1 MEELEY
7 WFWYDY
13 AKQNMDVKLIA
24 EHYIQNYEVVK
35 EYLDYIGREE
45 RVSNDL
51 IQCLLKAGWDYTD
64 IEETMYEYSGVIQSV
79 YLEIGLKIGTRLGA
93 EYLL

>member
-7 WFWYDY
+7 GFWYNY
-13 AKQNMDVKLIA
+13 VKQNMDVKMIA

-35 EYLDYIGREE
+35 EYLSYIDREE
-45 RVSNDL
+45 RANNDL
-51 IQCLLKAGWDYTD
+51 IHCLLKAGWDYTE
-64 IEETMYEYSGVIQSV
+64 IEELVYGYSGVIQNV